1 MKRMYTPPIII
12 FALLLLVV
20 VSGCIEA
27 GGVRAPE
34 ETKLSIP
41 TFKPRET
48 EGPPPSI
55 LAFSIPDQDLP
66 DEWIKMR
73 EVSES
78 SGSLSRLTQTIS
90 PRTLSTTIV
99 IWETFRDPYKTK
111 FREILKEDSKTITL
125 TAEDGEE
132 INAVTIEDEEEYKIT
147 AHLGIYTFV
156 ASTTTPQNIDDLEKF
171 GTHSE
176 VVNEI
181 FLIGINQ
188 AKGYDLDTL

>member
-1 MKRMYTPPIII
+1 MYTPPIII

-20 VSGCIEA
+20 VSGCIET

-34 ETKLSIP
+34 EIKLSIP
-41 TFKPRET
+41 TLKSRET

-66 DEWIKMR
+66 DEWIKTR

-78 SGSLSRLTQTIS
+78 SGGLSRLTQTIS

-99 IWETFRDPYKTK
+99 IWEIFRDPYKTK
-111 FREILKEDSKTITL
+111 FREISKEDSKTITL

-132 INAVTIEDEEEYKIT
+132 INAITVEDKDLYQIT
-147 AHLGIYTFV
+147 THLGLYTFV

-181 FLIGINQ
+181 FLTGVNH

>member
-1 MKRMYTPPIII
+1 MKRVYKPTTII
-12 FALLLLVV
+12 FALLLVV
-20 VSGCIEA
+20 IISGCIEA

-41 TFKPRET
+41 TLKPRET

-66 DEWIKMR
+66 DEWIKTR

-78 SGSLSRLTQTIS
+78 SGDLSRLTQTIS

-99 IWETFRDPYKTK
+99 TWEIFRDPYKTK
-111 FREILKEDSKTITL
+111 FREISGEDPKTL
-125 TAEDGEE
+125 TFKDENNEE
-132 INAVTIEDEEEYKIT
+132 INAITVEDKDLYQIT
-147 AHLGIYTFV
+147 THLGLYTFV

-181 FLIGINQ
+181 FLTGVNQ